1 MLKAQR
7 DSAISGLSDEH
18 RQVLR
23 RVVATIKEERVAN
36 PSSSGSEGR
45 FSAREWLAGQ
55 QENLP
60 AEVRAAV
67 EAILVRDET
76 GPKVG
81 EEAPDF
87 HLKRLG
93 SEERVRLS
101 DFRGRRPVALAFGSY
116 T

>member
-1 MLKAQR
+1 MLKAER
-7 DSAISGLSDEH
+7 DNAISRLSDEH
-18 RQVLR
+18 RQDLR
-23 RVVATIKEERVAN
+23 RMVTAIQDARAESTI
-36 PSSSGSEGR
+36 SGRAEGWP
-45 FSAREWLAGQ
+45 SARELLAGRH
-55 QENLP
+55 EALP

-93 SEERVRLS
+93 SEERVSLS

>member
-7 DSAISGLSDEH
+7 DRAISGLNDEH
-18 RQVLR
+18 RQDLR
-23 RVVATIKEERVAN
+23 RVVAAIQEAR
-36 PSSSGSEGR
+36 GR
-45 FSAREWLAGQ
+45 ITARELLEGW
-55 QENLP
+55 QEELP

-76 GPKVG
+76 GPRVG

-101 DFRGRRPVALAFGSY
+101 DFRGQRPVALAFGSY

>member
-7 DSAISGLSDEH
+7 DSAISRLSDEH
-18 RQVLR
+18 RQDLR
-23 RVVATIKEERVAN
+23 RVVAAIQEAR
-36 PSSSGSEGR
+36 GR
-45 FSAREWLAGQ
+45 ITARELLEGW
-55 QENLP
+55 QEEMP
-60 AEVRAAV
+60 AEVRTAL

-81 EEAPDF
+81 EAAPDF
-87 HLKRLG
+87 SLKRLG

>member
-18 RQVLR
+18 RQQLR
-23 RVVATIKEERVAN
+23 QIVDGIKEARAAN
-36 PSSSGSEGR
+36 PIIGTTAGR
-45 FSAREWLAGQ
+45 TSARELLAERQ
-55 QENLP
+55 ADLP
-60 AEVRAAV
+60 AEVRAAL

-81 EEAPDF
+81 ETAPDF
-87 HLKRLG
+87 SLKRLG
-93 SEERVRLS
+93 SEEQVRLS

>member
-18 RQVLR
+18 RQDLR
-23 RVVATIKEERVAN
+23 RVVAAIQKAR
-36 PSSSGSEGR
+36 GR
-45 FSAREWLAGQ
+45 ITARELLEGW
-55 QENLP
+55 QEELP

-67 EAILVRDET
+67 EAILLRDET
-76 GPKVG
+76 GPRVG

>member
-7 DSAISGLSDEH
+7 DSVISRLSDEH
-18 RQVLR
+18 RRDLR
-23 RVVATIKEERVAN
+23 RVVAAIQEAR
-36 PSSSGSEGR
+36 GR
-45 FSAREWLAGQ
+45 ITARELLEGW
-55 QENLP
+55 QEDLP

-76 GPKVG
+76 GPNVG
-81 EEAPDF
+81 EAAPDF
-87 HLKRLG
+87 CLKRLG

>member
-7 DSAISGLSDEH
+7 DRAISGLNDEH
-18 RQVLR
+18 RQDLR
-23 RVVATIKEERVAN
+23 RVVAAIQEAR
-36 PSSSGSEGR
+36 GR
-45 FSAREWLAGQ
+45 ITARELLEGW
-55 QENLP
+55 QEELP

-76 GPKVG
+76 GPRVG

-93 SEERVRLS
+93 LEERVRLS

>member
-7 DSAISGLSDEH
+7 DRAISGLNDEH
-18 RQVLR
+18 RQDLR
-23 RVVATIKEERVAN
+23 RVVAAIQETR
-36 PSSSGSEGR
+36 GR
-45 FSAREWLAGQ
+45 ITARELLEGW
-55 QENLP
+55 QEELP
-60 AEVRAAV
+60 AEVRAAA

-76 GPKVG
+76 GPRVG

>member
-1 MLKAQR
+1 MLKAER
-7 DSAISGLSDEH
+7 DNAISRLSDEH
-18 RQVLR
+18 RQDLR
-23 RVVATIKEERVAN
+23 RVVAAIQAAR
-36 PSSSGSEGR
+36 GR
-45 FSAREWLAGQ
+45 ITARELLEGW
-55 QENLP
+55 QEDLP
-60 AEVRAAV
+60 TEVRAAV

-81 EEAPDF
+81 DVAPDF

>member
-1 MLKAQR
+1 MLKAER
-7 DSAISGLSDEH
+7 DNTISRLSDEH
-18 RQVLR
+18 RQDLR
-23 RVVATIKEERVAN
+23 RVVAAIQEAR
-36 PSSSGSEGR
+36 GR
-45 FSAREWLAGQ
+45 ITARELLEGW
-55 QENLP
+55 QEELP

-81 EEAPDF
+81 EAAPDF
-87 HLKRLG
+87 SLKRLG

-101 DFRGRRPVALAFGSY
+101 DFRGRRPVALASGSY

>member
-18 RQVLR
+18 RQDLR
-23 RVVATIKEERVAN
+23 RVVAAIQEAR
-36 PSSSGSEGR
+36 GR
-45 FSAREWLAGQ
+45 ITARELLEGWQA
-55 QENLP
+55 NLS
-60 AEVRAAV
+60 AEVRAAL

-76 GPKVG
+76 GPNVG
-81 EEAPDF
+81 EAAPDF
-87 HLKRLG
+87 SLKRLG

>member
-18 RQVLR
+18 RQDLR
-23 RVVATIKEERVAN
+23 RVVAAIQE
-36 PSSSGSEGR
+36 
-45 FSAREWLAGQ
+45 ARERITARELLQGW
-55 QENLP
+55 QEEVP
-60 AEVRAAV
+60 AEVRAAL

-76 GPKVG
+76 GPKRG
-81 EEAPDF
+81 EAAPDF
-87 HLKRLG
+87 SLKRLG
-93 SEERVRLS
+93 SEGRVRLS

>member
-18 RQVLR
+18 RQDLR
-23 RVVATIKEERVAN
+23 RVVAAIQEARGRITARDLLEGWQEEV
-36 PSSSGSEGR
+36 
-45 FSAREWLAGQ
+45 
-55 QENLP
+55 P
-60 AEVRAAV
+60 AEVRAAL

-81 EEAPDF
+81 EAAPDF
-87 HLKRLG
+87 SLKRLG
-93 SEERVRLS
+93 SEERVSLS

>member
-18 RQVLR
+18 RQQLR
-23 RVVATIKEERVAN
+23 QIVDGIKEARASR
-36 PSSSGSEGR
+36 PSNGR
-45 FSAREWLAGQ
+45 ISARELAPGQ
-55 QENLP
+55 QANLP
-60 AEVRAAV
+60 AEVRAAL

-76 GPKVG
+76 GPNVG
-81 EEAPDF
+81 EPAPDF
-87 HLKRLG
+87 SLKRLG

>member
-7 DSAISGLSDEH
+7 DRAISGLNDEH
-18 RQVLR
+18 RQDLR
-23 RVVATIKEERVAN
+23 RVVAAIQEAR
-36 PSSSGSEGR
+36 GR
-45 FSAREWLAGQ
+45 ITARELLEGW
-55 QENLP
+55 QEELP

-76 GPKVG
+76 GPRVG

-101 DFRGRRPVALAFGSY
+101 DFRGRRPMALAFGSY

>member
-18 RQVLR
+18 RQQLR
-23 RVVATIKEERVAN
+23 QIVDGIKEARVSHQSA
-36 PSSSGSEGR
+36 GR
-45 FSAREWLAGQ
+45 ISARELLAGRQ
-55 QENLP
+55 QDPP
-60 AEVRAAV
+60 AEVRAAL

-81 EEAPDF
+81 EAAPDF
-87 HLKRLG
+87 CLKRLG

-101 DFRGRRPVALAFGSY
+101 DFVGQRPVALAFGSY

>member
-7 DSAISGLSDEH
+7 DNAITRLSGED
-18 RQVLR
+18 RQNLGR
-23 RVVATIKEERVAN
+23 IVATIKEARGGSPDASAN
-36 PSSSGSEGR
+36 GGR
-45 FSAREWLAGQ
+45 ITARELLEGW
-55 QENLP
+55 QEDLP
-60 AEVRAAV
+60 ADVRAAV

-81 EEAPDF
+81 EAAPDF
-87 HLKRLG
+87 SLKRLG
-93 SEERVRLS
+93 SDDRVRLS